1 MPVEIYMSGKFGT
14 SYEREALSVIATD
27 LDTLFRDT
35 SDLCIILANYRIQG
49 GQVDITILKKDSI
62 IVVELKDCSL
72 PFTATENDI
81 WQCPNGH
88 IVGYKDSNPFQQ
100 VGRYRRKWKD
110 FLGEQKSKFNC
121 LKTIIGDK
129 ALWHVRFVVA
139 ISPSLHAEVK
149 NDIDL
154 NSNWWFRL
162 IGSNELRRYVSFG
175 TNKHFNFSDNE
186 LRSIPRLLSIPLVS
200 LESVTGAK
208 VRPQAPPPPPKIP
221 QVSFEPVSR
230 PPSPPPPPKVSFEPV
245 SQPPSPPPP
254 PKIPQVSLE
263 PVIRPPSPPP
273 PPKVSFEPVSQPQI
287 PQVSLES
294 VSQPPSPPPPPKIP
308 QVSLEPVIRPP
319 DPPPPPKIPQASFE
333 PVSRPPDPP
342 PPPKIPQVSLEP
354 VSQPPS
360 PPPPPK
366 VSLEP
371 VSQPPSPPPPP
382 KVSLE
387 PVSQPPDPPPPPK
400 VSFEPVSQPPDP
412 PPPPK
417 VSFEP
422 VSQPPDPPPP
432 PKIPQVSFE
441 SVSGATVRSQAP
453 RKPQFGIIVG
463 IVAAII
469 DLFLVAWIITTLMP
483 FISGTRNATLA
494 GETPSIPPST
504 PFTTT
509 AIPAAESA
517 DSSPE
522 PFTTTAIPAAESAD
536 SSPEP
541 SVAPAGSNS
550 QPVFHGTGRDTT
562 VEPSWYPCQEGQIKG
577 NKNSKIYHIS
587 TGRSYNKTFREVTCF
602 STAAE
607 AEAAGF
613 RAAGN

>member
-263 PVIRPPSPPP
+263 PVIRPP
-273 PPKVSFEPVSQPQI
+273 
-287 PQVSLES
+287 
-294 VSQPPSPPPPPKIP
+294 
-308 QVSLEPVIRPP
+308 

-342 PPPKIPQVSLEP
+342 TPPKIPQVSLEP

-360 PPPPPK
+360 
-366 VSLEP
+366 
-371 VSQPPSPPPPP
+371 
-382 KVSLE
+382 
-387 PVSQPPDPPPPPK
+387 PPPPPK